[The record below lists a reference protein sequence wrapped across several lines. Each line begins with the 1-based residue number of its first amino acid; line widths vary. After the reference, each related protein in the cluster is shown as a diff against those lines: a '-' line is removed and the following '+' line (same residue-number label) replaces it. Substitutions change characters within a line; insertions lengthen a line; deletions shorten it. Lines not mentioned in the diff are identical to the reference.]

1 MAEWLRSGLQ
11 NRLHEFDSR
20 RRLKE
25 MIAITGSGEFL
36 PSIKD
41 VDKVLLS
48 YIKDPYVLTLS
59 TAAGK
64 ESKERQEY
72 WENLSNTH
80 FKSLNVPHKHIK
92 AQNKEEITN
101 DYLIY
106 EMSKSNFLYFSGGNP
121 QHLFNSIN
129 NKKFINELLRI
140 KKEGILAGCS
150 AGSMIMGERMIKG
163 KGLNFIKN
171 SIIIPHYGESYYSW
185 ITNTIKILNKGRYK
199 LICLEKD
206 TYFVMNESEIKI
218 IGKNNIHIIYKKDHQ
233 TFSDGDKLDL
243 SILEL

>member
-1 MAEWLRSGLQ
+1 VAEWLRSGLQ

-36 PSIKD
+36 PTIKY
-41 VDKVLLS
+41 VDNVLLS
-48 YIKDPYVLTLS
+48 YINNPYVLTFS

-64 ESKERQEY
+64 ESEEKQEY
-72 WENLSNTH
+72 WENLANTH
-80 FKSLNVPHKHIK
+80 FKSLNVRHKHIK
-92 AQNKEEITN
+92 ARNKEEIINN
-101 DYLIY
+101 DVLY
-106 EMSKSNFLYFSGGNP
+106 EISKSNFVYFSGGNP

-129 NKKFINELLRI
+129 NNKFINELLRI

-185 ITNTIKILNKGRYK
+185 ITNTIKILNKGKYK

-233 TFSDGDKLDL
+233 TFSDGDTLDL

>member
-1 MAEWLRSGLQ
+1 MFAGNIGEAQ
-11 NRLHEFDSR
+11 DFDN
-20 RRLKE
+20 
-25 MIAITGSGEFL
+25 
-36 PSIKD
+36 
-41 VDKVLLS
+41 VLLS
-48 YIKDPYVLTLS
+48 YINNPYVLTFS

-64 ESKERQEY
+64 ESEEKQEY
-72 WENLSNTH
+72 WENLANTH
-80 FKSLNVPHKHIK
+80 FKSLNVRHKHIK
-92 AQNKEEITN
+92 ARNKEEIINN
-101 DYLIY
+101 DVLY
-106 EMSKSNFLYFSGGNP
+106 EISKSNFVYFSGGNP

-129 NKKFINELLRI
+129 NNKFINELLRI

-171 SIIIPHYGESYYSW
+171 SIIVPHYGESYYSW
-185 ITNTIKILNKGRYK
+185 ITNTIKILNKGKYK

-206 TYFVMNESEIKI
+206 TYFVINESKIKI

-233 TFSDGDKLDL
+233 TFSDGDTLDL

>member
-1 MAEWLRSGLQ
+1 
-11 NRLHEFDSR
+11 
-20 RRLKE
+20 
-25 MIAITGSGEFL
+25 MIAVTGSGEFL
-36 PSIKD
+36 PSIKN
-41 VDKVLLS
+41 VDNVLLS
-48 YIKDPYVLTLS
+48 YIKDPYVLTFS

-64 ESKERQEY
+64 ENKERQEY
-72 WENLSNTH
+72 WENLANIH
-80 FKSLNVPHKHIK
+80 FSTLNVRHKHIK
-92 AQNKEEITN
+92 ARNKEEIKNN
-101 DYLIY
+101 DVLY
-106 EMSKSNFLYFSGGNP
+106 EISKSNFVYFSGGNP

-185 ITNTIKILNKGRYK
+185 ITNTIKILNKGKYK

-206 TYFVMNESEIKI
+206 TYFVMDESEIKI

-233 TFSDGDKLDL
+233 TFSDGDTLDL

>member
-1 MAEWLRSGLQ
+1 
-11 NRLHEFDSR
+11 
-20 RRLKE
+20 

-36 PSIKD
+36 PTIKD
-41 VDKVLLS
+41 VDKILLS

-72 WENLSNTH
+72 WENLAYTH

-92 AQNKEEITN
+92 AQNKEEISN
-101 DYLIY
+101 NSVMNEI
-106 EMSKSNFLYFSGGNP
+106 SKSNFVYFSGGNP

-171 SIIIPHYGESYYSW
+171 SIIVPHYGESYYSW
-185 ITNTIKILNKGRYK
+185 ITNTIKILNKGKYK

-206 TYFVMNESEIKI
+206 TYFVINESKIKI
-218 IGKNNIHIIYKKDHQ
+218 IGKNNIHIIYKKDHK
-233 TFSDGDKLDL
+233 TFSDGDTLDL

>member
-1 MAEWLRSGLQ
+1 
-11 NRLHEFDSR
+11 
-20 RRLKE
+20 
-25 MIAITGSGEFL
+25 MIAVTGSGEFL
-36 PSIKD
+36 PTIKN
-41 VDKVLLS
+41 VDNVLIS
-48 YIKDPYVLTLS
+48 HINNPYVLTFS

-64 ESKERQEY
+64 ENEERQEY
-72 WENLSNTH
+72 WENLANIH
-80 FKSLNVPHKHIK
+80 FKSLNVRHKHIK
-92 AQNKEEITN
+92 ARNKEEIMNN
-101 DYLIY
+101 DVLY
-106 EMSKSNFLYFSGGNP
+106 EISKSNFVYFSGGNP

-150 AGSMIMGERMIKG
+150 AGSMVMGERMIKG
-163 KGLNFIKN
+163 KGLNLIKN
-171 SIIIPHYGESYYSW
+171 SIVIPHYGESYYSW
-185 ITNTIKILNKGRYK
+185 ITNTIKILNKGKYK

-233 TFSDGDKLDL
+233 TFSDGETLDL